1 MSICCRPMHGGDEL
15 SCEPVGNMSRLGWLP
30 GTFVK
35 FMPQEPTFSPGAV
48 ATIDRC
54 SNTDWAV
61 GFVLTGSLFL
71 SGGFDKKYPNINDE
85 SRGEW
90 GVDKTINLTSRD
102 ASSELLFDNESMLD
116 RIGSGV
122 VTVNLNDTGIH
133 RIYTW
138 EKYSKLYRETNG
150 ASGTVLDYTQRIGYP
165 GLYVSDRG
173 LLTVEKE
180 NPNSQ
185 PITFVLASQGQDADG
200 HFLVVAS
207 A

>member
-1 MSICCRPMHGGDEL
+1 MSICCRPMHSGDEL
-15 SCEPVGNMSRLGWLP
+15 SCEPVGDMSKFGWLP

-35 FMPQEPTFSPGAV
+35 FMPQKPTFSPGAV

-54 SNTDWAV
+54 TNTDWAV
-61 GFVLTGSLFL
+61 GFVITGSLFL
-71 SGGFDKKYPNINDE
+71 SNGFDRNYPNINDE
-85 SRGEW
+85 SNGYWDIDR
-90 GVDKTINLTSRD
+90 TIHLTSRD
-102 ASSELLFDNESMLD
+102 ASSEISFDNDNMLD
-116 RIGSGV
+116 KIGSGV

-138 EKYSKLYRETNG
+138 EKYSKLYRDTNG
-150 ASGTVLDYTQRIGYP
+150 TSGEILDYTQRVGHP

-180 NPNSQ
+180 TPTSQ
-185 PITFVLASQGQDADG
+185 PITFVLASQGQDTDG
-200 HFLVVAS
+200 HYLVITS